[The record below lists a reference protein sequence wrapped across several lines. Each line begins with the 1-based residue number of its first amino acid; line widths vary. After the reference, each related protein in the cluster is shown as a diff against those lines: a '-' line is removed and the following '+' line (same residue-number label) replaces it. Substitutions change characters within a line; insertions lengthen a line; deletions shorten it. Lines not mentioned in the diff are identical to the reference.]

1 LSEEEVKDRERT
13 LRKLKEQLR
22 NEEMKLVLLKK
33 LHQSQQMKEN
43 VYLAPSES
51 PGVNNSSLG
60 SSHHQHN
67 NHHQL
72 PAHHHHQQ
80 QANHNNQLHELQNL
94 HKLHAAGLTI
104 SGVKGRSSPKLP
116 NNSTS
121 NLSITSGSRD
131 KDRDL
136 GLNQLAHLGIPGLFG
151 NSHIPG
157 LSGLIPP
164 SAHSGGNR
172 NHHQSNSHHKSSS
185 AKVSTLLKVPLNKI
199 IKFAVCIPSLN
210 LF

>member
-1 LSEEEVKDRERT
+1 MSDEEVKERERT

-43 VYLAPSES
+43 LYIAPGSSNHATNNSNSS
-51 PGVNNSSLG
+51 PGAINNNSS
-60 SSHHQHN
+60 SHHHSHN
-67 NHHQL
+67 NSHQL
-72 PAHHHHQQ
+72 PGHHQQ
-80 QANHNNQLHELQNL
+80 QAAHNNQLHELQNL

-116 NNSTS
+116 SNTS

-136 GLNQLAHLGIPGLFG
+136 GLNLAHLGIPGLFG

-157 LSGLIPP
+157 LGNLSIPGLIPP
-164 SAHSGGNR
+164 AHSGGGR
-172 NHHQSNSHHKSSS
+172 NHHHHQNNSHKSSS
-185 AKVSTLLKVPLNKI
+185 AKVSTLLKV
-199 IKFAVCIPSLN
+199 
-210 LF
+210 